1 MVSCI
6 LSFMTALECTP
17 WYTLYASVHVL
28 QFQRKPVPYV
38 SILTLYNEK
47 TYNFSGKTTINLLCK
62 SQRNVIPPQHTTRIT
77 FLKCSFQNTVIVP
90 MNKSVIKPSLL
101 TVNTP
106 CLLCITRNHI
116 YQLTNKIT
124 YHWFPG
130 SILHSSAFAPEVS
143 VLAGCD
149 KWKTRKKDKCDH
161 YRAIQRSN

>member
-1 MVSCI
+1 MTQLSVQQTRASDQMNHSLGCCFALIALDFRHTNYMSIQVVSCI

-124 YHWFPG
+124 YH
-130 SILHSSAFAPEVS
+130 
-143 VLAGCD
+143 
-149 KWKTRKKDKCDH
+149 
-161 YRAIQRSN
+161 